1 MGNRAKSGRD
11 NLNGRSGYYSSAVVF
26 AAITVAWAFIVRS
39 DPYYRLVDIFG
50 ARIPLTMLF
59 FVVLMPLA
67 GLVIGL
73 WRYEARHEGGA
84 LGYTGKLFARIVHFI
99 YVHLLIVLFTVAML
113 TDHILGLNIDQQVRS
128 LDDRM
133 FDLAARF
140 APWLAAYLSGFN
152 LGRAVRGGAMTLPAP
167 SGVDVSFDADGAD
180 SGGPQKP
187 EKKSRKK
194 SRAEPV
200 IEQAGSA
207 ADANVGPVLTAS
219 GLPAAGD
226 EEIGDQPGF
235 LPPQD
240 LDKIRPTL
248 RELR

>member
-1 MGNRAKSGRD
+1 
-11 NLNGRSGYYSSAVVF
+11 
-26 AAITVAWAFIVRS
+26 
-39 DPYYRLVDIFG
+39 
-50 ARIPLTMLF
+50 
-59 FVVLMPLA
+59 
-67 GLVIGL
+67 
-73 WRYEARHEGGA
+73 
-84 LGYTGKLFARIVHFI
+84 
-99 YVHLLIVLFTVAML
+99 
-113 TDHILGLNIDQQVRS
+113 
-128 LDDRM
+128 
-133 FDLAARF
+133 
-140 APWLAAYLSGFN
+140 
-152 LGRAVRGGAMTLPAP
+152 
-167 SGVDVSFDADGAD
+167 VSFDADGAD